1 MARRGK
7 YSIGS
12 SARHSGHSACS
23 ASLETEGRLA
33 VVDHGASFSD
43 AVSHVPAPTP
53 AIRVKNYQFY
63 CKMFLKGMPSSG
75 VPKQNLFHT

>member
-43 AVSHVPAPTP
+43 AVSHVPAPPTP
-53 AIRVKNYQFY
+53 AIRVK
-63 CKMFLKGMPSSG
+63 KLSILL
-75 VPKQNLFHT
+75 QNVFKKYAFVWGT

>member
-33 VVDHGASFSD
+33 VVDHGVSFSA
-43 AVSHVPAPTP
+43 AVSHVPAPPTP
-53 AIRVKNYQFY
+53 AIRVK
-63 CKMFLKGMPSSG
+63 KL
-75 VPKQNLFHT
+75 